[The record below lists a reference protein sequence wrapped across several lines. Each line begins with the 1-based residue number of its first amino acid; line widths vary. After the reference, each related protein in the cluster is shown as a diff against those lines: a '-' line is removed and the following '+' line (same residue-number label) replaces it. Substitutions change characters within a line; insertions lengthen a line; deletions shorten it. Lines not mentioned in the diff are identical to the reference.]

1 MTLRVLWLLSFLL
14 ISCSGCSDANGD
26 NGKNEMQNAIKQAAF
41 IYDLECIPL
50 NKMARADT
58 LWKIPISAELG
69 NELFFAYVVTGDC
82 SYCIAD
88 AINFFHTYY
97 SIDCSR
103 KLRLLIIKGD
113 QEILKYYLSE
123 EKFNEVESKKIS
135 ALQTFNIDKDSM
147 AQDGIYLIYNKRVIN
162 HVPFKS

>member
-1 MTLRVLWLLSFLL
+1 M
-14 ISCSGCSDANGD
+14 
-26 NGKNEMQNAIKQAAF
+26 
-41 IYDLECIPL
+41 
-50 NKMARADT
+50 
-58 LWKIPISAELG
+58 
-69 NELFFAYVVTGDC
+69 
-82 SYCIAD
+82 
-88 AINFFHTYY
+88 
-97 SIDCSR
+97 
-103 KLRLLIIKGD
+103 LIIKGD